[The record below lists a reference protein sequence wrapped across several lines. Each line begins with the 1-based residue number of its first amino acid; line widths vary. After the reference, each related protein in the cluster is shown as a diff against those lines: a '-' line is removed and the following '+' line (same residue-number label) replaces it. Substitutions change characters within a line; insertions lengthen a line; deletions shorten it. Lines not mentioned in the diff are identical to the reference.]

1 MLQMCQLNTS
11 SPLGYFM
18 LSSTF
23 THQILGRHA
32 GKQWD
37 HVHEPYN
44 ELGISII
51 FYPEQYTLTAWV
63 LNMNSNTPVV
73 GARILCYLTFY
84 GNTTIQELGAVLTNN
99 EGLVNISLPKSINEY
114 YTAYVTVQNDGIL
127 LAPQQINIPPYIESQ
142 SICCWYYSDREI
154 YQPGDTIYMKGYVR
168 LINLN
173 NTEPK
178 TVEDNFTLSVQWST
192 DENEQPIRSG
202 SFHKRF
208 RRWIRWWCN
217 DKSRN
222 RLRSSGSLRV
232 SSPPPR
238 VLIFLQKTLHYGTS
252 PWNNITSCHI
262 SICGQKNRNITDEFY
277 RLLCKLGCCHFFLGN
292 SWPIGTSFHSH

>member
-1 MLQMCQLNTS
+1 
-11 SPLGYFM
+11 
-18 LSSTF
+18 
-23 THQILGRHA
+23 
-32 GKQWD
+32 
-37 HVHEPYN
+37 
-44 ELGISII
+44 
-51 FYPEQYTLTAWV
+51 
-63 LNMNSNTPVV
+63 MNSNTPVV

-84 GNTTIQELGAVLTNN
+84 GRAVLTNN

-127 LAPQQINIPPYIESQ
+127 LAPQQINIPPYIESP

-202 SFHKRF
+202 SF
-208 RRWIRWWCN
+208 I
-217 DKSRN
+217 S
-222 RLRSSGSLRV
+222 V
-232 SSPPPR
+232 SDAGFDDD
-238 VLIFLQKTLHYGTS
+238 VTIKVETDCDLVGVYG
-252 PWNNITSCHI
+252 
-262 SICGQKNRNITDEFY
+262 
-277 RLLCKLGCCHFFLGN
+277 
-292 SWPIGTSFHSH
+292 